1 MTNGDLIFG
10 NLPEEL
16 QKKYIGLGTE
26 LSGGM
31 VKVLKDGAMSYYVS
45 KKKEKLLTKTLSQL
59 TSSDI
64 ETIKTKEMRPYF
76 RQLKRKYSEEL
87 VAKDTGTFVQLEYPK
102 DDASKYI
109 ALFGFDE
116 YFDSIPDNVEFINME
131 NKSNDSISLEL
142 PESIG
147 RFTELKT
154 LVIDNMIKS
163 LPESIGNC
171 RQLSFL
177 NLTNNSQLDKLPESI
192 SKLTCLEFFSI
203 MGSAP
208 DIRIPEKLEEYM
220 TPDEDFWLIH
230 FPEDMKTH
238 CTGMVGF

>member
-1 MTNGDLIFG
+1 
-10 NLPEEL
+10 
-16 QKKYIGLGTE
+16 
-26 LSGGM
+26 
-31 VKVLKDGAMSYYVS
+31 
-45 KKKEKLLTKTLSQL
+45 
-59 TSSDI
+59 
-64 ETIKTKEMRPYF
+64 
-76 RQLKRKYSEEL
+76 
-87 VAKDTGTFVQLEYPK
+87 
-102 DDASKYI
+102 
-109 ALFGFDE
+109 
-116 YFDSIPDNVEFINME
+116 ME
-131 NKSNDSISLEL
+131 NKSSDVIAMEL
-142 PESIG
+142 PDTIG

-203 MGSAP
+203 MGSDP
-208 DIRIPEKLEEYM
+208 NIKIPEKLEEYM

-230 FPEDMKTH
+230 FPEDMKKH